1 MGSNRLKCPAGQIA
15 DGDELPCV
23 PSFSSRPK
31 TSPSVTPYVTGLM
44 CLQPG
49 KTGGEYSIAN
59 ACNAYASL
67 VARMPRWLLFELM
80 RPLPREIVEKGK
92 GKGSAPDD
100 YMSNIARSAEMLQ
113 LRILRNSYPIFELA
127 GDETAVL
134 QAGMHDDFSPPIPP
148 ICMTAPLVP
157 LTPLTLLLSPHR
169 AAFRL
174 TGVCASA
181 TCDFGWSR
189 GIRRRDCASLRCCA
203 WQWTFSTKNFLD
215 LPASRRDLIYF

>member
-67 VARMPRWLLFELM
+67 VARLPRSFLFELM

-100 YMSNIARSAEMLQ
+100 YVSNIARSAEMLQ
-113 LRILRNSYPIFELA
+113 LRICATRTPYLSWRATTRRPFSRRACMMI
-127 GDETAVL
+127 
-134 QAGMHDDFSPPIPP
+134 SPPG
-148 ICMTAPLVP
+148 TAE
-157 LTPLTLLLSPHR
+157 
-169 AAFRL
+169 
-174 TGVCASA
+174 AS
-181 TCDFGWSR
+181 
-189 GIRRRDCASLRCCA
+189 
-203 WQWTFSTKNFLD
+203 
-215 LPASRRDLIYF
+215 